1 MGVICDE
8 LISVLLK
15 HTHRE
20 QTKRSHGREG
30 GSSRFLDGFEL
41 DTKWFLRDRCSSKF
55 LGKLYKLSNV
65 FNRLKIELEIVMEYV
80 F

>member
-1 MGVICDE
+1 MICDE

-20 QTKRSHGREG
+20 QTKQSRGREG
-30 GSSRFLDGFEL
+30 GSSRFLDGFEP
-41 DTKWFLRDRCSSKF
+41 DSKRFLRDRRSSKF

-65 FNRLKIELEIVMEYV
+65 FNRLKIELDIVMEYV